1 MTGNNFSRQGIT
13 EGKIKAIKLDN
24 NLNKHSNMS
33 KKHPTAWLKKI
44 QHLNPRGGWRGGL
57 YLVLAEGGLDEAG
70 GLVQLSLLR
79 VGQSQL
85 GQVSLHLAVGGID
98 ELTPVGR
105 GWERRPLQGP
115 LPQRGAPGTEAGVG
129 RRSQGFVI
137 QRSAGSR
144 KGHVRMMICGGI
156 FRLQTFLP

>member
-1 MTGNNFSRQGIT
+1 M
-13 EGKIKAIKLDN
+13 
-24 NLNKHSNMS
+24 
-33 KKHPTAWLKKI
+33 
-44 QHLNPRGGWRGGL
+44 

-70 GLVQLSLLR
+70 GLIQLSLLR

-137 QRSAGSR
+137 QRSTEDDRTQNIQGHLKLREVNDDLRGIPPTAG
-144 KGHVRMMICGGI
+144 V
-156 FRLQTFLP
+156 